1 MRHCSICK
9 REVDE
14 NEAPILAMGGFG
26 NPKYLCAEC
35 AEDIDDVIG
44 AKEPEKIELSMA
56 KISGKLSESDTD
68 DMLVAETIKEIFSA
82 AGERAKKIR
91 NGTYDFSEDETEKDE
106 ITDIPEELLET
117 EEDKA
122 RDEREAKAGKLYDKI
137 FNWVALAAFLAV
149 IVIFIINFVT

>member
-35 AEDIDDVIG
+35 AEDIDNVIG
-44 AKEPEKIELSMA
+44 AKEAERIELAMA

-91 NGTYDFSEDETEKDE
+91 NGTYDFSEDEAENDE
-106 ITDIPEELLET
+106 ITDVPEELLET

-122 RDEREAKAGKLYDKI
+122 RDEREAKAAKLFDKI
-137 FNWVALAAFLAV
+137 FNWVALAAFAAT

>member
-149 IVIFIINFVT
+149 VVIFIINFVT

>member
-35 AEDIDDVIG
+35 AEDIDNVIG
-44 AKEPEKIELSMA
+44 AKEAERIELAMA

-82 AGERAKKIR
+82 AGERAQKIR
-91 NGTYDFSEDETEKDE
+91 NGTYDFSEDEAENDE
-106 ITDIPEELLET
+106 ITDVPEELLET

-122 RDEREAKAGKLYDKI
+122 RDEREAKAAKLFDKI
-137 FNWVALAAFLAV
+137 FNWVALAAFAV
-149 IVIFIINFVT
+149 TIVIFIINFVT

>member
-1 MRHCSICK
+1 
-9 REVDE
+9 
-14 NEAPILAMGGFG
+14 
-26 NPKYLCAEC
+26 
-35 AEDIDDVIG
+35 
-44 AKEPEKIELSMA
+44 
-56 KISGKLSESDTD
+56 
-68 DMLVAETIKEIFSA
+68 MLVAETIKEIFSA